1 MNNSN
6 NKKMVN
12 KINVLEHWA
21 CSKLERMKNLDHIQL
36 DQQNLVIEA
45 NICLLVNQDM
55 LLLYAMEHI

>member
-1 MNNSN
+1 
-6 NKKMVN
+6 MVN
-12 KINVLEHWA
+12 KINVLEHWV